1 MNLKT
6 LVQVTA
12 AAACLAWPW
21 PCSAGPQLDVE
32 SATNRDGSA
41 IRVRTITDEEGRQRK
56 VWIYFR
62 KPGEARMKLIANQT
76 YRLDDHMAAGL
87 TQIHD
92 WDKNGT
98 HEVSVV
104 KACGAG
110 PNCDGLLFHIDPHT
124 ARMVKIFR
132 GDSSSVEYM
141 NGHLVEYGRSSCCA
155 WQADVYAV
163 SHDRLSIAQQ
173 PKFSVYMG
181 IRELAGQDR
190 NGKASG
196 QPSDEILVHGKGKE
210 AVICYFFVE
219 SPAGRAIRIKPPPGF
234 RRICNFYRPFGD

>member
-1 MNLKT
+1 M
-6 LVQVTA
+6 A
-12 AAACLAWPW
+12 AGIAWPW
-21 PCSAGPQLDVE
+21 HCSAGPQLDVQ

-41 IRVRTITDEEGRQRK
+41 IRVRTITDEEGGQRK

-62 KPGEARMKLIANQT
+62 KPGEGRMKLIANQT
-76 YRLDDHMAAGL
+76 HMLDVHMTAGL

-98 HEVSVV
+98 HELSVV
-104 KACGAG
+104 KECGAG

-132 GDSSSVEYM
+132 GDTSFVEYM
-141 NGHLVEYGRSSCCA
+141 HGHLVEYSRINCCSWGA
-155 WQADVYAV
+155 NVYAV
-163 SHDRLSIAQQ
+163 SSDRLSIAQQ

-181 IRELAGQDR
+181 IREHAGQDR
-190 NGKASG
+190 NGKARG
-196 QPSDEILVHGKGKE
+196 QPTNEILVQGKGKE

-219 SPAGRAIRIKPPPGF
+219 SPASRAVRIKPPAEF